1 MSHNITPIVKAE
13 AQKYINEFLKQGF
26 TEEESIRKAL
36 DKIKEMKRH
45 SPLIAMYWE
54 VEKALIDK
62 QINLKNG
69 RI

>member
-36 DKIKEMKRH
+36 DKIKDLKKH
-45 SPLIAMYWE
+45 SPLIVMYWE